1 MSDKKT
7 LFKLLIA
14 IVSLLVIAATLFTL
28 FVYVI
33 PKKEKRI
40 FSEQEVID
48 VNIENKKIVFFETND
63 FLGKNKN
70 DIYDKLNNVILIEDN
85 KITMND
91 IILFDT
97 NGDFIIE
104 ISDNNI
110 ISGTFISTELSSA
123 QDLDYVC
130 KNINKLYAEKN
141 KIKEEKIYLIDKDGN
156 KCEYTSP
163 DMLYDTEKYIFIEY
177 KSNDFITTFNSSYL
191 NNAYQLKLIT
201 KKNP

>member
-14 IVSLLVIAATLFTL
+14 IVSLLVIAATLFAL

-70 DIYDKLNNVILIEDN
+70 DIYDKLNNVILTEDN

-91 IILFDT
+91 IVLFDT
-97 NGDFIIE
+97 NGDFVIE
-104 ISDNNI
+104 FSDDNI
-110 ISGTFISTELSSA
+110 IAGYFTSIELSSA

-130 KNINKLYAEKN
+130 RNINKLYAEKN
-141 KIKEEKIYLIDKDGN
+141 KL
-156 KCEYTSP
+156 
-163 DMLYDTEKYIFIEY
+163 
-177 KSNDFITTFNSSYL
+177 
-191 NNAYQLKLIT
+191 
-201 KKNP
+201 